1 MKTTVITIAQ
11 MVSLAVI
18 ALALGLG
25 VNTVRG
31 KNQVHLA
38 RDYKP
43 KPAPI
48 TTTGT
53 RGGNS
58 PASAASDPSP
68 STGQKPPDAAPDP
81 AAEFQLVTLDEV
93 RALQADPKTTNGSY
107 VFVDARKDDAYEAG
121 HIPGAIQCDYWRL
134 DTYLETVLPRVLGAE
149 KVIVYCNGK
158 QCEDS
163 LELCRTFTQTAQVPW
178 GSVYLFKGGWEAWSA
193 AKLPVETGREDK
205 P

>member
-1 MKTTVITIAQ
+1 MKTTLTTIAQ
-11 MVSLAVI
+11 MVGLAVI
-18 ALALGLG
+18 ALALGFG
-25 VNTVRG
+25 ANTVRG
-31 KNQVHLA
+31 KNQVHLG

-43 KPAPI
+43 KSVPRTDVEPSGRDTA
-48 TTTGT
+48 TTTT
-53 RGGNS
+53 VADPNS
-58 PASAASDPSP
+58 QA
-68 STGQKPPDAAPDP
+68 GQKLPSNSEA
-81 AAEFQLVTLDEV
+81 AAEFQHVSLDEV
-93 RALQADPKTTNGSY
+93 RALQADPKTASGSY
-107 VFVDARKDDAYEAG
+107 LFVDARKDEAFEAG

-134 DTYLETVLPRVLGAE
+134 DTYLDAVLPRVLGVE

-178 GSVYLFKGGWEAWSA
+178 SSIYLFKGGWEEWSA